1 MPFSDAQRSDRC
13 RSHLHLEG
21 SGMGGKAEPPGA
33 ERLFDFPGR
42 SRVDLP
48 WSSCESAASLFRNM
62 ALDVFQP
69 DGEGHAT
76 SDRVHSRID
85 HEAGPLG
92 PWSRRLARGAKAI
105 CRRQRLRLSGNR
117 YGSGEWRRNE
127 QIPHLLLVTSTWGG
141 CTIGRT
147 IPCGI
152 ASEPNRK

>member
-1 MPFSDAQRSDRC
+1 
-13 RSHLHLEG
+13 
-21 SGMGGKAEPPGA
+21 MGGKAEPPGA

-92 PWSRRLARGAKAI
+92 PWSRRLARAL
-105 CRRQRLRLSGNR
+105 RRFADANGFAFLETVTEVESGGEDNR
-117 YGSGEWRRNE
+117 
-127 QIPHLLLVTSTWGG
+127 PD
-141 CTIGRT
+141 
-147 IPCGI
+147 
-152 ASEPNRK
+152 